1 MGAETTYFVEVE
13 TVRKEWRESYG
24 VTNEDALANIRLS
37 FNERATGVVVT
48 PDQLKGEKD
57 E

>member
-13 TVRKEWRESYG
+13 TLRKEWRESYG
-24 VTNEDALANIRLS
+24 VTDEDALANIRLS
-37 FNERATGVVVT
+37 YNERATGTVVT
-48 PDQLKGEKD
+48 PDQLKGEA